1 MADMNVSLLISF
13 LTKGAEKV
21 RRDTLRIRE
30 GAAQLRDGFNSAIRE
45 GFSSSNIDTALSN
58 AEQRLSRARGRLTDA
73 LGMAVA
79 LGAPIRAAARFED
92 AFADLEKVLDAP
104 ARKLGEIRKGLLAM
118 SREIAMSATGLTTI
132 MASAAQAGIP
142 TQELERFT
150 AFTARA
156 AVAFDMAAEEIGT
169 RFAKLRNVYRLNQE
183 GLEGLADAA
192 NHLSNN
198 MASTAAEITDFA
210 NRAAGAQRTL
220 RLTAVEMSAVGAA
233 MVAAGIAPETAA
245 RGVSALANKLAQ
257 GGGKVNG
264 ALKIAGLTY
273 KGFMASLEADAP
285 AALQDL
291 FERLSKSPKGM
302 SALIDLVGQDFSD
315 DFSKLLNNPDLLAQA
330 FRLVAEEAEYAGSAT
345 DEYNKRAQ
353 TTLNRLTLVKN
364 QINSLAIML
373 GNILLPAINELMEHT
388 SGLVDRFAEFAEA
401 NPELTAQLVQAA
413 AALLAF
419 GVASR
424 VLAYAYALMAG
435 PLIRLT
441 SLFLRFSA
449 SGRNISLVARALRGL
464 RAASGFL
471 ARAPAS
477 AGLFLASLGPQRVKS
492 AIMGLSMLSTLMK
505 GNLIAA
511 FAGLKTAAAGALS
524 AIAAAGWPV
533 TAVLAAIAAAAFAI
547 WKYWDRL
554 KAAVGG
560 FFEGLASAFAP
571 EIEAVKQAWSDFVDS
586 VASRASE
593 IATSL
598 GINVDAVRDALAR
611 MFDVSGILAGL
622 KQAKDA
628 VADFLASFF
637 TAETLSDAEAAEI
650 AAAGRRIGE
659 RIGNA
664 IRDTLRAFTGFGTAI
679 VGAIIEGLEG
689 AWGTLTEWFTAKVA
703 ALKALLDFGF
713 TFGGSSQ
720 SDIDEIDQRRG
731 FAPPPPGTGGNS
743 PFPGGGD
750 NPIPPLESY
759 ANDRKLTGA
768 KVEQEIKAEVIDRR
782 PPQVTV
788 NVKQSITGVSDPVA
802 AANAANRGIT
812 DAVRKAKTGAMHG
825 GTE

>member
-21 RRDTLRIRE
+21 RQDTQRIRE
-30 GAAQLRDGFNSAIRE
+30 GAAELRDGFSSAIRQ
-45 GFSSSNIDTALSN
+45 GFSASNIDTALSN

-79 LGAPIRAAARFED
+79 LGAPIRAAAQFED

-142 TQELERFT
+142 TEQLERFT

-183 GLEGLADAA
+183 GLEDLADAA

-198 MASTAAEITDFA
+198 MAATAAEITDFA

-233 MVAAGIAPETAA
+233 MVAAGILPQTAA

-257 GGGKVNG
+257 GGKKVNG
-264 ALKIAGLTY
+264 ALEIAGLSY
-273 KGFMASLEADAP
+273 ESFMASLEADAP
-285 AALQDL
+285 TALQDL

-302 SALIDLVGQDFSD
+302 TALIDLVGQDFSD

-345 DEYNKRAQ
+345 EEYNKRAQ
-353 TTLNRLTLVKN
+353 TTLNRLALVRN
-364 QINSLAIML
+364 QISSLAIML

-505 GNLIAA
+505 GSLVAA
-511 FAGLKTAAAGALS
+511 FAGLKTAAVGALS

-533 TAVLAAIAAAAFAI
+533 TAVLTAIAAAAFAI

-554 KAAVGG
+554 KAAVAG

-571 EIEAVKQAWSDFVDS
+571 EIEAVKQAWSGFVDS
-586 VASRASE
+586 VATRASE

-637 TAETLSDAEAAEI
+637 TAETLSDAEAEEV

-679 VGAIIEGLEG
+679 VGAIIEGLES

-713 TFGGSSQ
+713 TFGGGQ
-720 SDIDEIDQRRG
+720 EAHNQIRDEILP
-731 FAPPPPGTGGNS
+731 PPPPGTGGNS